1 MTPSPLLLTAMQD
14 RGHFSFGIK
23 DDTVQDATT
32 TLTLSEVSSVKN
44 SNTSGTSKISRC
56 VACNYVDERSWLV
69 VGRNRDMNV
78 RTWNNHVDVV
88 VSLGL
93 VVRLPYS

>member
-32 TLTLSEVSSVKN
+32 TLSEVSSVKN

-56 VACNYVDERSWLV
+56 VACNYVDERSSLV
-69 VGRNRDMNV
+69 VGRNRHMNV